1 MLFTN
6 LIENMKDE
14 IINKTQEL
22 IQIKSVETKAKP
34 NMPFGEGVNEA
45 LEYTLKLCEELGFK
59 TKNVDGYAG
68 HADLGE
74 GDEMIG
80 ILVHLDVV
88 PEGDLKKWIFPP
100 YSATI
105 KNNRIYG
112 RGAIDDK
119 GPTIAAIY
127 AMKALKDSGVLL
139 KKKIRIIFGTD
150 EESGWECM
158 RYYLKKEKAPQIA
171 FTPDANFPVIYGEK
185 GIITLKLKQEFNIS
199 STSNINIK
207 YIKGGELSNI
217 VPNYCEALLYIKNE
231 PSSIYEECL
240 SLITKENYSIDLDLD
255 NNNLYLKSHGV
266 SAHAMEPQKG
276 KNAISQLMKVLKVLN
291 LESIQMSSFI
301 DFYNNKINTQT
312 NGEALNCQMNDK
324 DSGELTLNVGII
336 DFDENKAELT
346 LNIRYPVTKKDTIV
360 IDKINANLI
369 NSNIKMKI
377 INNMPPLYMPKD
389 SKLVQTLTR
398 VYKKMTNDD
407 TQAQTF
413 GGGTYARAL
422 DNAVAFG
429 PIFPDQANLAHK
441 ADEYIEIDN
450 LMKNTQI
457 MAQAIYELDLL
468 D

>member
-1 MLFTN
+1 MLFTSI
-6 LIENMKDE
+6 LENMKDE
-14 IINKTQEL
+14 IINKFQEL
-22 IQIKSVETKAKP
+22 IQIKSVETTAKP
-34 NMPFGEGVNEA
+34 GMPFGEGVNEA
-45 LEYTLKLCEELGFK
+45 LEYTLKLCDELGFK

-68 HADLGE
+68 HADLGD

-88 PEGDLKKWIFPP
+88 PEGDLKKWTYPP

-105 KNNRIYG
+105 KNNCIYG
-112 RGAIDDK
+112 RGTIDDK

-158 RYYLKKEKAPQIA
+158 RYYLIKEKVPKIA

-199 STSNINIK
+199 SLSNINIK

-217 VPNYCEALLYIKNE
+217 VPNYCEALLYIIDEPKNV
-231 PSSIYEECL
+231 YEKCL
-240 SLITKENYSIDLDLD
+240 NIIKKENYSIDLYLD
-255 NNNLYLKSHGV
+255 NNNLYLKSHGI
-266 SAHAMEPQKG
+266 SAHAMAPQKG
-276 KNAISQLMKVLKVLN
+276 KNAISQLMQVLKLLN
-291 LESIQMSSFI
+291 LETTQMSSFI
-301 DFYNNKINTQT
+301 DFYNIKINTQT
-312 NGEALNCQMNDK
+312 NGKSLDCQMK
-324 DSGELTLNVGII
+324 DEHSGELTLNVGVIN
-336 DFDENKAELT
+336 FDEKKVELI
-346 LNIRYPVTKKDTIV
+346 LNIRYPITKKDTNV
-360 IDKINANLI
+360 IDKINDNLT
-369 NSNIKMKI
+369 NSNIKMEI

-389 SKLVQTLTR
+389 SKLVQTLTN

-407 TQAQTF
+407 TQPQTF

-422 DNAVAFG
+422 ENAVAFG
-429 PIFPDQANLAHK
+429 PVFPGQVNLAHQ
-441 ADEYIEIDN
+441 ADEYIEIDD
-450 LMKNTQI
+450 LMKNAQI
-457 MAQAIYELDLL
+457 MAQAIYELNLL